1 MKFSYAK
8 PYAFFIPSDM
18 RIDSTFKNTGIFEKF
33 TNQKSPKNEE
43 SLWKILLRETL
54 RIFHSL
60 RYANQWIRRL
70 KTREYLKNLPI
81 TKNLQKSRKSFIR
94 FSKSYFSDCSISSGK
109 LVFSEAES
117 VVWSSS
123 IRIFL
128 PPPINLISFLGSLA
142 YRIYFSVHCMRT
154 QGCTH
159 RIRVTGL
166 YVETFHPEKLEEE
179 EEGKSIFLLSEATLV
194 TLLEQETR
202 VYDYLKGNRYLLRH
216 EPKVQGLMIL
226 VAQPLC
232 PPSQMFHV
240 EHFDREEFSFFSEN
254 VP

>member
-18 RIDSTFKNTGIFEKF
+18 RINGI
-33 TNQKSPKNEE
+33 
-43 SLWKILLRETL
+43 
-54 RIFHSL
+54 
-60 RYANQWIRRL
+60 IRRL

-117 VVWSSS
+117 SS

-128 PPPINLISFLGSLA
+128 PPPINLISFLGYSLA

>member
-33 TNQKSPKNEE
+33 TNQKSPKNVE

-54 RIFHSL
+54 CIFHPL

-117 VVWSSS
+117 VINTYISPSS
-123 IRIFL
+123 
-128 PPPINLISFLGSLA
+128 
-142 YRIYFSVHCMRT
+142 Y
-154 QGCTH
+154 
-159 RIRVTGL
+159 
-166 YVETFHPEKLEEE
+166 
-179 EEGKSIFLLSEATLV
+179 
-194 TLLEQETR
+194 
-202 VYDYLKGNRYLLRH
+202 
-216 EPKVQGLMIL
+216 
-226 VAQPLC
+226 
-232 PPSQMFHV
+232 
-240 EHFDREEFSFFSEN
+240 
-254 VP
+254 